1 MKSKSE
7 RVKTIIDELYV
18 GNRAK
23 FAAAIGVAANTIY
36 SWEKRNTLDYDLI
49 YTALREKG
57 LSATWLLT
65 GEGEMIEQPS
75 TAPDYSRELELQRL
89 LIEQQTQVI
98 RSQQQIIDRQE
109 FLLGILDRQK
119 PSDNA

>member
-7 RVKTIIDELYV
+7 RVKTIIDELYA

>member
-109 FLLGILDRQK
+109 FLLEILDRQK
-119 PSDNA
+119 LSNNA